1 MASIAKVPIEKVFKD
16 SWLDPSLVLRRTE
29 AELLAYVHWTRPNY
43 FGGRQSYYS
52 AIGLLN
58 FELASGAYYLLGIVG
73 KSSKRDPWGPSV
85 AECGDQGASSLPLN
99 HLFFLVRPNDEEVSA
114 FAKAWDFDKRVQ
126 DEVVME
132 QFSAFKKASDEH
144 ARPKQVS

>member
-1 MASIAKVPIEKVFKD
+1 MASIANVPIEKVFKD
-16 SWLDPSLVLRRTE
+16 SWLDPSLALRRTD

-43 FGGRQSYYS
+43 FGGRQNFYS

-73 KSSKRDPWGPSV
+73 KSSKRDPWGPCV
-85 AECGDQGASSLPLN
+85 VECGDHGASSLPLN
-99 HLFFLVRPNDEEVSA
+99 HWFFLVRPNDEELSA
-114 FAKAWDFDKRVQ
+114 FAKAWDFDRRVQ

-132 QFSAFKKASDEH
+132 QFSAFQKASHEQVR
-144 ARPKQVS
+144 AKQGG